1 MSTNIDTV
9 LITGASSGL
18 GFEIAKAFL
27 GRGSNV
33 VLNASNDKRLQ
44 EAAIKLN
51 NASKIALVTGDI
63 GHKETSQKMVTLAVE
78 RFGSVNVLVNNAGVF
93 SPKPFL
99 EVDENELDKFLNI
112 NLKGTYFASQ
122 AAIAQMLKQ
131 EEGGAIVNVGTVLV
145 DHAIGGIP
153 VTAAMTSKGA
163 IHTLTRQLAAEFG
176 KNNIRVNTIA
186 PGIIRTPIHARNG
199 IEDVDSLA
207 GLHLLNRVGEPEDI
221 ANAAL
226 YLATANFVTGQILS
240 VDGGHRAGHHLAT

>member
-1 MSTNIDTV
+1 MSTNIGTV

-18 GFEIAKAFL
+18 GYEIAKAFL

-33 VLNASNDKRLQ
+33 VLNSSNDKKLR
-44 EAAIKLN
+44 EAAEKLN
-51 NASKIALVTGDI
+51 HASKVAFVTGDI
-63 GHKETSQKMVTLAVE
+63 GSRETSQKMVALAVE
-78 RFGSVNVLVNNAGVF
+78 RFGSVDVLVNNAGVF

-99 EVDENELDKFLNI
+99 EVDEDELDKFLNI

-122 AAIAQMLKQ
+122 VAIAQMLKQ
-131 EEGGAIVNVGTVLV
+131 EGGAIINIGTVLV
-145 DHAIGGIP
+145 DHSIGGFP
-153 VTAAMTSKGA
+153 TSAAVSSKGA

-176 KNNIRVNTIA
+176 KNNIRVNTIS
-186 PGIIRTPIHARNG
+186 PGIIRTAIHARNG

-226 YLATANFVTGQILS
+226 YLATANFVTGQILN
-240 VDGGHRAGHHLAT
+240 VDGGHGAGHHLS

>member
-1 MSTNIDTV
+1 MSTNIGTV
-9 LITGASSGL
+9 LITGASTGL
-18 GFEIAKAFL
+18 GNEIAQAFL
-27 GRGSNV
+27 GKGSNV
-33 VLNASNDKRLQ
+33 VLNSSNDKKLR
-44 EAAIKLN
+44 EAAEKLD
-51 NASKIALVTGDI
+51 NAEKVAFVTGDI
-63 GHKETSQKMVTLAVE
+63 GRKETSQKMVSLAVE

-122 AAIAQMLKQ
+122 AVIAQMLKQ
-131 EEGGAIVNVGTVLV
+131 GRGGAIVNVGTVLV
-145 DHAIGGIP
+145 DHAIGGFP
-153 VTAAMTSKGA
+153 VTAPMTSKGA
-163 IHTLTRQLAAEFG
+163 IHTLTKQLAAEFG

-226 YLATANFVTGQILS
+226 YLATANFVTGQILT
-240 VDGGHRAGHHLAT
+240 VDGGHGAGHHLS

>member
-9 LITGASSGL
+9 LVTGASSGL
-18 GFEIAKAFL
+18 GYEITKAFL
-27 GRGSNV
+27 RKGSNV
-33 VLNASNDKRLQ
+33 VLNSSNEKKLH
-44 EAAIKLN
+44 EAADKLDN
-51 NASKIALVTGDI
+51 VSKVALVAGDI
-63 GHKETSQKMVTLAVE
+63 GLKETSQEMVRLAVE
-78 RFGSVNVLVNNAGVF
+78 RFGGVNVLVNNAGLF

-99 EVDENELDKFLNI
+99 DVDEDNLDKFLNI

-131 EEGGAIVNVGTVLV
+131 GEGGAIVNVGTVLV
-145 DHAIGGIP
+145 DHAIGGFP
-153 VTAAMTSKGA
+153 VTAALTSKGA
-163 IHTLTRQLAAEFG
+163 IHTLTKQLAAEFG

-186 PGIIRTPIHARNG
+186 PGIIRTAIHARNG

-226 YLATANFVTGQILS
+226 YLATANFVTGHILA
-240 VDGGHRAGHHLAT
+240 VDGGHGVGHHLS

>member
-1 MSTNIDTV
+1 MSTNIGTV
-9 LITGASSGL
+9 LITGASTGL
-18 GFEIAKAFL
+18 GYEIAKTFL

-33 VLNASNDKRLQ
+33 VLNSSNDKKLR
-44 EAAIKLN
+44 EAAEKLN
-51 NASKIALVTGDI
+51 NASKVAFVTGDI
-63 GHKETSQKMVTLAVE
+63 ARKETSQKMVTLAVE

-131 EEGGAIVNVGTVLV
+131 EGGAIVNIGTVLV

-221 ANAAL
+221 ANAVL
-226 YLATANFVTGQILS
+226 YLATANFVTGQILG
-240 VDGGHRAGHHLAT
+240 VDGGHGAGHHLA

>member
-1 MSTNIDTV
+1 

-18 GFEIAKAFL
+18 GYEIAKAFL
-27 GRGSNV
+27 GKGSNV
-33 VLNASNDKRLQ
+33 VLNGSNDKKLR
-44 EAAIKLN
+44 EAAEKLN
-51 NASKIALVTGDI
+51 NPSKVAFVAGDI
-63 GHKETSQKMVTLAVE
+63 GRKETSQKMVTLAVE
-78 RFGSVNVLVNNAGVF
+78 RFGSVDVLVNNAGVF
-93 SPKPFL
+93 SPRPFL
-99 EVDENELDKFLNI
+99 EVDEDELDKFLNI

-131 EEGGAIVNVGTVLV
+131 EGGAIINLGTVLV
-145 DHAIGGIP
+145 DHSIGAFP
-153 VTAAMTSKGA
+153 ASAAVSSKGA

-176 KNNIRVNTIA
+176 KNNVRVNTIS
-186 PGIIRTPIHARNG
+186 PGIIRTTIHARNG

-240 VDGGHRAGHHLAT
+240 VDGGHGAGHHLS

>member
-1 MSTNIDTV
+1 MSTNISTV
-9 LITGASSGL
+9 LITGASTGL
-18 GFEIAKAFL
+18 GYEIAKAFL

-33 VLNASNDKRLQ
+33 VLNSSNDKKLRD
-44 EAAIKLN
+44 AAEKLD
-51 NASKIALVTGDI
+51 NASKVAFVAGDI
-63 GHKETSQKMVTLAVE
+63 ARKETSQKMVRLAVD
-78 RFGSVNVLVNNAGVF
+78 RFGSVNVLVNNAGLF

-99 EVDENELDKFLNI
+99 EVDEDELDKFLNI

-131 EEGGAIVNVGTVLV
+131 EGGAIINIGTVLV
-145 DHAIGGIP
+145 DHSIGAFP
-153 VTAAMTSKGA
+153 ATAAVTSKGA

-176 KNNIRVNTIA
+176 KSNIRVNTIS
-186 PGIIRTPIHARNG
+186 PGIIRTAIHARNG

-226 YLATANFVTGQILS
+226 YLATANFVTGQILG
-240 VDGGHRAGHHLAT
+240 VDGGHGAGHHIS

>member
-1 MSTNIDTV
+1 MSTNISTV
-9 LITGASSGL
+9 LITGASTGL
-18 GFEIAKAFL
+18 GYEIAKAFL
-27 GRGSNV
+27 GGGSNV
-33 VLNASNDKRLQ
+33 VLNSSNDKKLR
-44 EAAIKLN
+44 EAAEKLD
-51 NASKIALVTGDI
+51 NASKVAFVAGDI
-63 GHKETSQKMVTLAVE
+63 GRKETSQKMVTLAVE

-99 EVDENELDKFLNI
+99 EVDEDELDKFLNI

-131 EEGGAIVNVGTVLV
+131 EGGAIINIGTVLV
-145 DHAIGGIP
+145 DHSIGAFP
-153 VTAAMTSKGA
+153 ATAAVTSKGA

-186 PGIIRTPIHARNG
+186 PGIIRTAIHARNG

-226 YLATANFVTGQILS
+226 SLATANFVTGQILG
-240 VDGGHRAGHHLAT
+240 VDGGHGAGHHIS